1 MNSSAVLS
9 RVNTV
14 NSVKSTAPRIKC
26 LIKKKSRTL
35 SNNPESPEKNKRI
48 VEIIPYNPNW
58 GRKFKEEAIK
68 IKKIFKEIFVDI
80 HHIGS
85 TAVPTIKA
93 KPIIDIMVEVKDINK
108 VDSYNKQME
117 ELGYEAL
124 GEYGIPKR
132 RFFQK
137 GGRRRTHHVHIFEK
151 ESPQIKRHIDFRDYL
166 ISHPTIAGEYSR
178 IKEKLA
184 KKYRYDIDKYQEGKE
199 SFIKK
204 IDKILGN

>member
-1 MNSSAVLS
+1 MSQDNI
-9 RVNTV
+9 NQ
-14 NSVKSTAPRIKC
+14 
-26 LIKKKSRTL
+26 
-35 SNNPESPEKNKRI
+35 RI
-48 VEIIPYNPNW
+48 VEVVPYNPNW
-58 GRKFKEEAIK
+58 KQKFKEEAKK
-68 IKKIFKEIFVDI
+68 IKNIFEEIFVDI

-85 TAVPTIKA
+85 TAVPLVKA
-93 KPIIDIMVEVKDINK
+93 KPIIDIMVEVEDINK
-108 VDSYNKQME
+108 VDDYNKQME

-137 GGRRRTHHVHIFEK
+137 RGNKRTHHIHIFETG
-151 ESPQIKRHIDFRDYL
+151 SPQIKRHIDFRDYL
-166 ISHPTIAGEYSR
+166 ISNSKVAEEYSLL
-178 IKEKLA
+178 KENLA